1 MNRVRG
7 QLQKNAQVPPVG
19 LRLGPRHPL
28 EPSIPQFRPSE
39 KARGLAYAHNKIAK
53 ARLILGS
60 WATISDSLEGLLLQ
74 YGLQHA
80 AQATNITVR
89 EAKI

>member
-1 MNRVRG
+1 MQINRPTAG
-7 QLQKNAQVPPVG
+7 A
-19 LRLGPRHPL
+19 
-28 EPSIPQFRPSE
+28 
-39 KARGLAYAHNKIAK
+39 LALLAAHNKIAK

-89 EAKI
+89 EAKS